1 MPGISRRL
9 GGEVTVRAHAHGVYV
24 LLARCGSQSARERK
38 CIGESDT
45 LVATSRHPV
54 GYRFQEGVVPS
65 GFGTIDD
72 YINLVMYYSSVL
84 RVPHYKKRSHHHYRR
99 QDKKPL
105 KEPNRR
111 IGDGMQTP
119 RGDGHASQ
127 CFARKK
133 SSRLI
138 QSPPRITHRFLTQR
152 LSCEPYNYVALKTSR
167 QIPI

>member
-1 MPGISRRL
+1 MVISCLPGAVVKVL
-9 GGEVTVRAHAHGVYV
+9 GSANALVKVTLWLPQADIRSV
-24 LLARCGSQSARERK
+24 
-38 CIGESDT
+38 
-45 LVATSRHPV
+45 
-54 GYRFQEGVVPS
+54 YRFQEGDVPS

-127 CFARKK
+127 CFAQKK

-152 LSCEPYNYVALKTSR
+152 LSGEPYNYVALKTSR